1 MQEYDI
7 IVLGTG
13 LKVRKC
19 VFIINCLLYSEQL
32 IIPSVVS
39 IATEL
44 GYFEPQLLR
53 DQMSD

>member
-44 GYFEPQLLR
+44 GYFEP
-53 DQMSD
+53 